1 MKKSLYF
8 PIISLLVICLVV
20 SAVIAVTNYFTK
32 DAIAEQEA
40 QALAESRK
48 EVLPAASYEELEGV
62 SGAKALDE
70 NKNLLGYVFTETGK
84 GYGGDVVVVVGIDS
98 EGKITGVKITSQ
110 SETVGI
116 GAKYADNAENI
127 LDKFVGKT
135 DNFPNDEIKIT
146 GASITG
152 KAVSTAVN
160 QAIEDYKSFKGGAE
174 K

>member
-1 MKKSLYF
+1 MKKSIYF

-20 SAVIAVTNYFTK
+20 SAVIAVTDYFTK

-48 EVLPAASYEELEGV
+48 EVLPAAFYEELEGV
-62 SGAKALDE
+62 GRAIALDE
-70 NKNLLGYVFTETGK
+70 NKNLLGYVFTEVGK
-84 GYGGDVVVVVGIDS
+84 GYGGDVVVVVGIDT

-127 LDKFVGKT
+127 LDKFIGKSET
-135 DNFPNDEIKIT
+135 FPNDEIKIT